1 MRHYKRCIG
10 AEVTFSG
17 RDQMYTRSSDP
28 ATPRK
33 HVSCSEYDKKYSAQ
47 VTVKKIQNL
56 PAREEVNNT
65 AEAANIEMPSRLYRD
80 SYESAN

>member
-1 MRHYKRCIG
+1 MFLK
-10 AEVTFSG
+10 AN
-17 RDQMYTRSSDP
+17 
-28 ATPRK
+28 
-33 HVSCSEYDKKYSAQ
+33 KKYSPQ

-65 AEAANIEMPSRLYRD
+65 AEDADIEMPSRLYND